1 MIEENIFSVFEIYF
15 YFFKRKSFSR
25 ALDTFLSRAK
35 ILKLIKKNLRRVV
48 ELFRKQSS
56 KYFSIIFFNRYLAR
70 IFLYY
75 KFSSNISA
83 IFKKKRSIIIYSF
96 RRFLS
101 REKLLPT
108 IFGNIQD
115 NLNINIRRRWLTIHT
130 GEYRVPFTYCSMIG
144 KRFMK
149 DQLQDSRPFTNYTLL
164 LDSVASLWR
173 SLAICV

>member
-35 ILKLIKKNLRRVV
+35 ILKLIKKNLRPVV

-56 KYFSIIFFNRYLAR
+56 KYSSIIFLIDISRGYFSITNFPR
-70 IFLYY
+70 ISLLF
-75 KFSSNISA
+75 K
-83 IFKKKRSIIIYSF
+83 KKKRSIIIYSF

-101 REKLLPT
+101 REKLLPS